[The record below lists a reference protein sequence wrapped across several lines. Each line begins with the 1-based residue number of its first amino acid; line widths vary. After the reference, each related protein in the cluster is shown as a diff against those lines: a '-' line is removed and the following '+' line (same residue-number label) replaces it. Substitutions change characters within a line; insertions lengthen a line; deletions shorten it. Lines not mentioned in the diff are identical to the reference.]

1 MNSWICPNCHQPLET
16 EAGALVCANRHSFD
30 VAREGYVNLL
40 TGRQKAGH
48 KGDTPEMLAAR
59 RRFLEAGFYEPL
71 RQRLAER
78 VAAWVPQT
86 VAEIGCGEGYYLG
99 GVTEALPQVRCFG
112 TDIAK
117 AGVRLAA
124 KRYPRAAWAV
134 ADTNRLVPL
143 SDASADVLLDVF
155 APRNAAEFARVLRP
169 TGHLLVVIPAP
180 EHLAELRQIQPLLA
194 IQADKR
200 QAVETAMAGH
210 FTLESAETITVPL
223 RLDGATVAGLVAMT
237 PNAWFLT
244 DSQKQVLTS
253 STDLAVTAA
262 FELLNLAPLKLA
274 ENRR

>member
-1 MNSWICPNCHQPLET
+1 
-16 EAGALVCANRHSFD
+16 VCVNRHSFD

-71 RQRLAER
+71 RRRLAKQVQAWAPR
-78 VAAWVPQT
+78 V

-99 GVTEALPQVRCFG
+99 GVAEALPQARCLG

-143 SDASADVLLDVF
+143 PDASADVLLDVF

-180 EHLAELRQIQPLLA
+180 EHLAELRQVQPLLA
-194 IQADKR
+194 IQAGKR
-200 QAVETAMAGH
+200 QAVEATMASH
-210 FTLESAETITVPL
+210 FTLQSVETITVPL
-223 RLDGATVAGLVAMT
+223 RADGTTVADLVAMT

-244 DSQKQVLTS
+244 EDQKQHLAGSPNLT
-253 STDLAVTAA
+253 VTAA
-262 FELLNLAPLKLA
+262 FELLSLAPLRPA
-274 ENRR
+274 ESHT